1 MVEARLQCRGQ
12 ERRVCGESVEQLR
25 TAAREAFAPLL
36 DAEAFSFATSSATIT
51 CDSELSTLTEGEL
64 LFVVSSADQTL
75 LDGSVKER
83 INFVPHPKT
92 LTHAGDYE
100 YFADKGQHPLPYAI
114 AELVDNSL
122 QATRQNHL
130 RGVQRDVE
138 VTFLVGSRGGAF
150 ISVWDNGRG
159 MTAAEL
165 GQWAV
170 MNLAVADRQAAATV
184 DITPSQAVGRGT
196 QREPPPAERY
206 LSGEL
211 SYFGVGSK
219 NASFFMGRFVKVQTK
234 SADSCF
240 VHELCLRADNL
251 EQRYRDGQPVYEEDL
266 VHRNPGDASSLSE
279 LEQAVP
285 SLRKWVQLEGEGPS
299 SFTRVTVGM
308 LKDSITEMIA
318 DSDHGARLC
327 DELAHLYHY
336 YLHGSTGNLSP
347 SGASQ
352 QSRALPGGQ
361 LLPHITLQYVHYS
374 RDLESVLW
382 TQDLK
387 EVDTDM
393 ESLYLR
399 KKKAEFKFSLH
410 VPDKGVVDGVLYYFP
425 YENGAESLPADKSLV
440 KKSADVFTLT
450 QQQRSPD
457 GAPLTQGKAQCSQA
471 APLLPAECVDG
482 DEGADED
489 GAARRR
495 VGPVLSTFWQGRLI
509 PATRI
514 ESLPFIEATRA
525 KRSAAARDILPD
537 EVFSRLRGALFFGPN
552 FLVTR
557 NKLNFRD
564 NLQDLLAGAL
574 PMDRNLERRFRE
586 WLTIAHQ
593 NLDKNIRFES
603 MASSQ
608 EQAAA
613 RKAYGENVT
622 LFHNITDNS
631 RIICSGNV
639 VRLATRP
646 IVIGRVVHFR
656 IGQIAHGEGCYSNGL
671 VQVAPLPEEVFGKD
685 ATFSHQLRRI
695 EEVLTE
701 EEAEEHCARELS
713 KMPAKLCVDPMRL
726 SAGKGAAAVPFAAGD
741 TIPETSITVLSQAGA
756 RITSAYMAG
765 QRRSLAVTQTLYF
778 LPGGQLARD
787 PVDADMDKENRP
799 EEAGRPL
806 KKRQKGKGKAQNS
819 LGAAEAPPAREELLE
834 VFNKQPNKEAFVFQ
848 RVQQALTRAGTYE
861 LEYRLTPDLPSGV
874 ALCHTVQLEVA
885 PGPPTGVQIQ
895 GEGRAF
901 AMQNE
906 LHMGEPLPPVTLT
919 LTDDAGNTVPLTNE
933 HNVDLSVSWPSK
945 GSDMKPIPDV
955 MTEWEGAERLPSG
968 GMTIRG
974 LRLVGPESSCFGVSI
989 FDQDGQRSTQRSVEP
1004 SQVACSQA
1012 ARRVRAA
1019 DVVVLLRVVGGTG
1032 ELPDVAPALLEL
1044 SVRPGLPAALAVCPG
1059 HPFEEALDEAT
1070 GEAALSMAL
1079 QLGAPIPPFQL
1090 TMTDRWN
1097 NPTGASDRLA
1107 VKVRMECTALQGSG
1121 SEFAMDA
1128 RGASTVE
1135 VAGLQAASHMSLAG
1149 ASSVLRLLTICTTE
1163 SESLE
1168 QCIAVHPTRMPS
1180 LSCTVEVEKK
1190 AVGAGLQLLWGGE
1203 KLPLLEG
1210 DGVVGGEGQVFVIK
1224 AVEAGGLVEDLGFE
1238 ILDQDGNRLATPAK
1252 GKLSTSWVQGSKKL
1266 KWQPDEADY
1275 RLPLPALQAPECVAE
1290 PATCWVR
1297 VSLDKAGGG
1306 AVLECELQVHARPSA
1321 PASWGISVVGTGI
1334 TTQDGADLSCL
1345 VAGEPCCLEVE
1356 ALDRFHNRCTKG
1368 SCEGGMPT
1376 PTVSIEGS
1384 PELEYNP
1391 KDWEGAWSSTQA
1403 GGEVYSF
1410 QIMVGGPVGSLQLV
1424 VGDRAG
1430 EGGASLLAEDSLSL
1444 ELTHGRP
1451 TKLAVQ
1457 PGWKLMGGLKA
1468 IVKDLRVQVCDP
1480 YGNCCDTSLEVTL
1493 QPSAL
1498 SRGEDSAAASVSAV
1512 GGNRIKLKKGT
1523 GLFEQVKVAAKSAGT
1538 YILTVGSATR
1548 KVALEAAEV
1557 GLELSKSNTLQKLA
1571 LLAPTDSQTAG
1582 GSLILLAKVTTEDGA
1597 GLPAQVLAGSLR
1609 VYLEGPGAG
1618 SGLLLQPV
1626 MPETAA
1632 PSQLGSLSEVQ
1643 FDTGSLELAGD
1654 YTATAEYMESRSEV
1668 LAAAPKQSDEQR
1680 KRSSAISL
1688 RVLPGAAVTITL
1700 DGAAGEQLSAGN
1712 GPDAQQRLILPRA
1725 AFQARDGFGN
1735 ATTAEGASLR
1745 VSLTMAGDADNGAE
1759 LPQLECQHAQP
1770 GEPLSLDANGRL
1782 FLGDVALR
1790 QGTGRSGASGQGVA
1804 RLQLALEASGLMKE
1818 GGDVW
1823 QSVWT
1828 VSVLFSD
1835 DSARSARLQQLTSR
1849 RKQVADGIKRME
1861 KAHGRA
1867 EQALQDALSRKE
1879 AVEAEL
1885 AALWRDAA
1893 AQLGEAEPKVAGTS
1907 AEMEQQIQSLQAEIE
1922 AASGS
1927 GAAVREA
1934 RYGEPRDSKGRH
1946 NPAVAAIQHC
1956 LKQGVQGVVGVMAH
1970 LVSVESDVI
1979 ARVACNTTGSS
1990 FGTLVV
1996 QDASVRKALYKSLKA
2011 QKLRS
2016 PDMMA
2021 LNMIT
2026 TYRHETGDPIA
2037 FYEQVSELARQLHWE
2052 AMAGSDP
2059 GLCMRLPHTRVLQ
2072 QLQRDRRPVDPE
2084 CQLGANTWPPGFVGY
2099 LFNLVRPTKPNTR
2112 ASIIYA
2118 ILGSVMVFETL
2129 DQAED
2134 YRSLLC
2140 TTLRSSCAAIS
2151 TLDFRMIT
2159 TNGIIRDV
2167 SARAD
2172 WPAERFPYMIG
2183 SAAPG
2188 EQPRLLSFKAKLEAL
2203 SRALPLL
2210 REAEQLGAQRG
2221 DAENELATAGAAD
2234 SGEAAE
2240 LRQELAEIDAEL
2252 AEHEGADATAAGGRR
2267 KRGAAQADDGA
2278 GGKAPRRGR
2287 SRAGRH
2293 SAVADP
2299 CEVIQDSTDAAPV
2312 MGEDAGDDDDAHGSA
2327 ADPPASPAGSALGDE
2342 AATVKG
2348 GGKKRRRRR

>member
-1 MVEARLQCRGQ
+1 MHITATKIAGHSALPDPRHRGSNTASRRNRQAADSGEGHVEQMVEARLQCRGQ
-12 ERRVCGESVEQLR
+12 ERRVRGESVEQLR

-51 CDSELSTLTEGEL
+51 CDSELATLTEGEL

-83 INFVPHPKT
+83 IKLCAAPKT

-100 YFADKGQHPLPYAI
+100 YFADK
-114 AELVDNSL
+114 
-122 QATRQNHL
+122 QASSACKGTRA
-130 RGVQRDVE
+130 
-138 VTFLVGSRGGAF
+138 RGGAF

-206 LSGEL
+206 VSGEL

-240 VHELCLRADNL
+240 
-251 EQRYRDGQPVYEEDL
+251 PVYEEDL

-285 SLRKWVQLEGEGPS
+285 SLRKMGAIGGEGPS

-374 RDLESVLW
+374 RDLETVLW

-495 VGPVLSTFWQGRLI
+495 VGPVTIHLLAGRLI

-552 FLVTR
+552 FL
-557 NKLNFRD
+557 
-564 NLQDLLAGAL
+564 DLLAGAL

-586 WLTIAHQ
+586 WLTTAHQ

-631 RIICSGNV
+631 RIICSGKRLRHPPWV
-639 VRLATRP
+639 LLTALLRRGSAGQRVRLATRP

-695 EEVLTE
+695 EE
-701 EEAEEHCARELS
+701 
-713 KMPAKLCVDPMRL
+713 
-726 SAGKGAAAVPFAAGD
+726 
-741 TIPETSITVLSQAGA
+741 
-756 RITSAYMAG
+756 
-765 QRRSLAVTQTLYF
+765 
-778 LPGGQLARD
+778 
-787 PVDADMDKENRP
+787 
-799 EEAGRPL
+799 
-806 KKRQKGKGKAQNS
+806 RQKGKGKAQNS

-919 LTDDAGNTVPLTNE
+919 LTDDAGNQRQ
-933 HNVDLSVSWPSK
+933 
-945 GSDMKPIPDV
+945 DMKPIPDV
-955 MTEWEGAERLPSG
+955 MTEWEGCGAAAVRGHDHPGAAPGGAGELPASG
-968 GMTIRG
+968 
-974 LRLVGPESSCFGVSI
+974 LSI
-989 FDQDGQRSTQRSVEP
+989 FDQDGSAARSARWSP
-1004 SQVACSQA
+1004 ARVACRPA

-1107 VKVRMECTALQGSG
+1107 VK
-1121 SEFAMDA
+1121 
-1128 RGASTVE
+1128 
-1135 VAGLQAASHMSLAG
+1135 AASHMSLAG

-1180 LSCTVEVEKK
+1180 LSCTVE
-1190 AVGAGLQLLWGGE
+1190 
-1203 KLPLLEG
+1203 
-1210 DGVVGGEGQVFVIK
+1210 
-1224 AVEAGGLVEDLGFE
+1224 
-1238 ILDQDGNRLATPAK
+1238 
-1252 GKLSTSWVQGSKKL
+1252 
-1266 KWQPDEADY
+1266 
-1275 RLPLPALQAPECVAE
+1275 
-1290 PATCWVR
+1290 
-1297 VSLDKAGGG
+1297 
-1306 AVLECELQVHARPSA
+1306 
-1321 PASWGISVVGTGI
+1321 
-1334 TTQDGADLSCL
+1334 
-1345 VAGEPCCLEVE
+1345 
-1356 ALDRFHNRCTKG
+1356 
-1368 SCEGGMPT
+1368 
-1376 PTVSIEGS
+1376 
-1384 PELEYNP
+1384 
-1391 KDWEGAWSSTQA
+1391 
-1403 GGEVYSF
+1403 
-1410 QIMVGGPVGSLQLV
+1410 
-1424 VGDRAG
+1424 
-1430 EGGASLLAEDSLSL
+1430 
-1444 ELTHGRP
+1444 
-1451 TKLAVQ
+1451 
-1457 PGWKLMGGLKA
+1457 
-1468 IVKDLRVQVCDP
+1468 
-1480 YGNCCDTSLEVTL
+1480 
-1493 QPSAL
+1493 
-1498 SRGEDSAAASVSAV
+1498 
-1512 GGNRIKLKKGT
+1512 
-1523 GLFEQVKVAAKSAGT
+1523 
-1538 YILTVGSATR
+1538 
-1548 KVALEAAEV
+1548 
-1557 GLELSKSNTLQKLA
+1557 
-1571 LLAPTDSQTAG
+1571 
-1582 GSLILLAKVTTEDGA
+1582 
-1597 GLPAQVLAGSLR
+1597 
-1609 VYLEGPGAG
+1609 
-1618 SGLLLQPV
+1618 
-1626 MPETAA
+1626 
-1632 PSQLGSLSEVQ
+1632 
-1643 FDTGSLELAGD
+1643 
-1654 YTATAEYMESRSEV
+1654 
-1668 LAAAPKQSDEQR
+1668 
-1680 KRSSAISL
+1680 
-1688 RVLPGAAVTITL
+1688 
-1700 DGAAGEQLSAGN
+1700 
-1712 GPDAQQRLILPRA
+1712 
-1725 AFQARDGFGN
+1725 
-1735 ATTAEGASLR
+1735 
-1745 VSLTMAGDADNGAE
+1745 
-1759 LPQLECQHAQP
+1759 
-1770 GEPLSLDANGRL
+1770 
-1782 FLGDVALR
+1782 
-1790 QGTGRSGASGQGVA
+1790 
-1804 RLQLALEASGLMKE
+1804 
-1818 GGDVW
+1818 
-1823 QSVWT
+1823 
-1828 VSVLFSD
+1828 
-1835 DSARSARLQQLTSR
+1835 
-1849 RKQVADGIKRME
+1849 
-1861 KAHGRA
+1861 
-1867 EQALQDALSRKE
+1867 
-1879 AVEAEL
+1879 
-1885 AALWRDAA
+1885 
-1893 AQLGEAEPKVAGTS
+1893 
-1907 AEMEQQIQSLQAEIE
+1907 
-1922 AASGS
+1922 
-1927 GAAVREA
+1927 
-1934 RYGEPRDSKGRH
+1934 
-1946 NPAVAAIQHC
+1946 
-1956 LKQGVQGVVGVMAH
+1956 
-1970 LVSVESDVI
+1970 
-1979 ARVACNTTGSS
+1979 
-1990 FGTLVV
+1990 
-1996 QDASVRKALYKSLKA
+1996 
-2011 QKLRS
+2011 
-2016 PDMMA
+2016 
-2021 LNMIT
+2021 
-2026 TYRHETGDPIA
+2026 
-2037 FYEQVSELARQLHWE
+2037 
-2052 AMAGSDP
+2052 
-2059 GLCMRLPHTRVLQ
+2059 
-2072 QLQRDRRPVDPE
+2072 
-2084 CQLGANTWPPGFVGY
+2084 
-2099 LFNLVRPTKPNTR
+2099 
-2112 ASIIYA
+2112 
-2118 ILGSVMVFETL
+2118 
-2129 DQAED
+2129 
-2134 YRSLLC
+2134 
-2140 TTLRSSCAAIS
+2140 
-2151 TLDFRMIT
+2151 
-2159 TNGIIRDV
+2159 
-2167 SARAD
+2167 
-2172 WPAERFPYMIG
+2172 
-2183 SAAPG
+2183 
-2188 EQPRLLSFKAKLEAL
+2188 
-2203 SRALPLL
+2203 
-2210 REAEQLGAQRG
+2210 
-2221 DAENELATAGAAD
+2221 
-2234 SGEAAE
+2234 
-2240 LRQELAEIDAEL
+2240 
-2252 AEHEGADATAAGGRR
+2252 
-2267 KRGAAQADDGA
+2267 
-2278 GGKAPRRGR
+2278 
-2287 SRAGRH
+2287 
-2293 SAVADP
+2293 
-2299 CEVIQDSTDAAPV
+2299 
-2312 MGEDAGDDDDAHGSA
+2312 
-2327 ADPPASPAGSALGDE
+2327 
-2342 AATVKG
+2342 
-2348 GGKKRRRRR
+2348 